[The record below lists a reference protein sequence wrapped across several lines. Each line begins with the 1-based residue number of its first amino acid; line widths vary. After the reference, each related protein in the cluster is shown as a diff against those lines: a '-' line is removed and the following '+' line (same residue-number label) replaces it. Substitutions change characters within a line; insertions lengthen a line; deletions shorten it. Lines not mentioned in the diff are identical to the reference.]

1 MGMAIDLSTSGGILI
16 ALLPELVLTAWAL
29 VLLLTAAWRNKDDS
43 DQQLVGQLALMG
55 LVSTLFVVL
64 WLWLRDAHPSGL
76 ALMIAL
82 DPFRYATTVIFL
94 LGAILVVMLSLGYLG
109 RERVTAPEY
118 YVLVLL
124 ATVGMMFMGGGAD
137 LIVIFLGLE
146 LMSVSVYV
154 LTGIDRRSAFSAEAS
169 VKYFLLGAF
178 ASGFF
183 LYGVALIYGATGST
197 NLTQINLQITSLG
210 IETNGMLLIGIGL
223 LLIGFGFKVAAV
235 PFHMWAPDVYDGA
248 PTPVTA
254 FMAAAVKAAGF
265 AALVRVLLNALG
277 ASDIVWTQVIW
288 WLSVVTMIVG
298 NLVALAQTQLKRMLA
313 YSSIGHAGY
322 ILAAVASGTEGGAAA
337 FLFYVMMYTLMTLG
351 SFGVLAAIGRRGER
365 DVRIDDLSGL
375 ASRHPWVA
383 FAMTVFMLSL
393 LGFPGTAGFVG
404 KWLVL
409 ASVIRADQI
418 LLAVFLVLA
427 SVISTGYYLPVVMAM
442 YMKPAPS
449 EDAHKGPQLIGAA
462 RWVVGVAA
470 FLLLL
475 FGVWPNRVMDA
486 AEDGAS
492 GLRPAPTRI
501 LTD

>member
-1 MGMAIDLSTSGGILI
+1 MGMAIDLSSGGGIAI
-16 ALLPELVLTAWAL
+16 ALLPELVLTGWAL
-29 VLLLTAAWRNKDDS
+29 VLLLTTGWRNKDDS

-55 LVSTLFVVL
+55 LVSTLFAVL
-64 WLWLRDAHPSGL
+64 WLWIRDAHPSGS

-82 DPFRYATTVIFL
+82 DPFRYATSVIFL
-94 LGAILVVMLSLGYLG
+94 LGAILVVMLSLGYMG

-124 ATVGMMFMGGGAD
+124 ATLGMMFMGGGAD

-154 LTGIDRRSAFSAEAS
+154 LAGIDRRSAFAAEAS

-210 IETNGMLLIGIGL
+210 IETNLMLLIGIGL

-254 FMAAAVKAAGF
+254 FMAAAVKAAAF
-265 AALVRVLLNALG
+265 AALIRVLLHALA
-277 ASDIVWTQVIW
+277 ASDMIWTEVTW

-322 ILAAVASGTEGGAAA
+322 ILAAVASGSEGGAAA

-351 SFGVLAAIGRRGER
+351 AFGVLAAIGRRGER

-375 ASRHPWVA
+375 ASHHPWIA

-409 ASVIRADQI
+409 SSVIRADQI
-418 LLAVFLVLA
+418 LLAVLLVLA
-427 SVISTGYYLPVVMAM
+427 SIVSAGFYLPVVMAM
-442 YMKPAPS
+442 YMKPAFTD
-449 EDAHKGPQLIGAA
+449 DAHKGFQVEGAA
-462 RWVVGVAA
+462 RWVIGVAA
-470 FLLLL
+470 VLLLL
-475 FGVWPNRVMDA
+475 FGVWPNRVMDVA
-486 AEDGAS
+486 ADGAQ